1 MTSKPLR
8 DLIPGDVVDDYG
20 THRTVEST
28 TPGRDPNGYPT
39 VSVVYEDSR
48 GCFCGGFVA
57 AADPEVCVCSHR
69 HSEHMGPCA
78 YGYVDGGSLIQA
90 AGFTVEV
97 VEK

>member
-1 MTSKPLR
+1 MISKPLR

-39 VSVVYEDSR
+39 VSVTYT
-48 GCFCGGFVA
+48 
-57 AADPEVCVCSHR
+57 
-69 HSEHMGPCA
+69 
-78 YGYVDGGSLIQA
+78 DGTVLVQA

-97 VEK
+97 VEG